1 MIGDEA
7 LLGMWVEHAWARKP
21 ALGYCKHAL
30 PRQLT
35 LLAAAAKNV
44 PPHANHAFP
53 EHAEAVQI
61 SGYCVVV
68 EVALH
73 DCAEPFASVRHG
85 IVHART
91 ELPLDLSQLC
101 PHTLADRHAP
111 YGKTSVPAF
120 SANVR
125 KAQEVERLR
134 LAFPSSRS
142 VLLGRTPKLDQAHF
156 VRMEFQPELRQSF
169 LKVFQKTFRF
179 SSVLE
184 A

>member
-73 DCAEPFASVRHG
+73 NCTKPCAGVRRSVVHACAE
-85 IVHART
+85 
-91 ELPLDLSQLC
+91 
-101 PHTLADRHAP
+101 
-111 YGKTSVPAF
+111 
-120 SANVR
+120 
-125 KAQEVERLR
+125 
-134 LAFPSSRS
+134 
-142 VLLGRTPKLDQAHF
+142 
-156 VRMEFQPELRQSF
+156 
-169 LKVFQKTFRF
+169 
-179 SSVLE
+179 
-184 A
+184 

>member
-68 EVALH
+68 EVALQ

-85 IVHART
+85 VVHART
-91 ELPLDLSQLC
+91 ELLLDLSQLR

-125 KAQEVERLR
+125 KARKSNVSGLPSPLR
-134 LAFPSSRS
+134 ARFCSAKRPNSIKRVLSGWSSSPNFDSRS
-142 VLLGRTPKLDQAHF
+142 
-156 VRMEFQPELRQSF
+156 
-169 LKVFQKTFRF
+169 
-179 SSVLE
+179 
-184 A
+184 